1 MPPSQSLARGAA
13 AMILSSLAFAV
24 MGVCIQICAQTLPNG
39 MVVFFRNL
47 SGLVFLSPLL
57 LSGGL
62 SMLKTTHLKQHLAR
76 GVAGLSSMYCFFYA
90 IGHMPLADAILLNY
104 TLPLFIP
111 VVESIWLGE
120 PFPLKLAAPLLL
132 GFLGVVIVLQ
142 PGRGIITAAAIL
154 GLLAGLLSAV
164 AQTGV
169 RQLTRT
175 EPTARIVIYFAMMGT
190 SIAALGLPFV
200 WVTPAPTLWVV
211 IVVLGLSATT
221 GQLLMTKAYSYAPAS
236 QIGGFVYTGV
246 IFAALMDWLRLGH
259 TPSARFFAGASLVM
273 AAGALMFRLASRGPV
288 AIDSE

>member
-1 MPPSQSLARGAA
+1 
-13 AMILSSLAFAV
+13 MILSSFAFAV
-24 MGVCIQICAQTLPNG
+24 MGVCIQICAQSLPNG
-39 MVVFFRNL
+39 MVVFFRNI

-57 LSGGL
+57 MSGGIGI
-62 SMLKTTHLKQHLAR
+62 LKTTHLRQHLVR

-120 PFPLKLAAPLLL
+120 PFPMKLAIPLGL
-132 GFLGVVIVLQ
+132 GFLGVIIVLQ
-142 PGRGIITAAAIL
+142 PGRGIITAAALL

-169 RQLTRT
+169 RELTKT
-175 EPTARIVIYFAMMGT
+175 EPTVRIVIYFAMMGT
-190 SIAALGLPFV
+190 SISALGLPFV
-200 WVTPAPTLWVV
+200 WVTPAPAIWLV
-211 IVVLGLSATT
+211 IVLLGLSATT

-246 IFAALMDWLRLGH
+246 IFAALMDWARLGL
-259 TPSARFFAGASLVM
+259 TPSPRFFAGAALVM
-273 AAGALMFRLASRGPV
+273 AAGALMFRFASRGPV
-288 AIDSE
+288 VIDSE

>member
-1 MPPSQSLARGAA
+1 
-13 AMILSSLAFAV
+13 MILSSLAFAG

-57 LSGGL
+57 IRGGW
-62 SMLKTTHLKQHLAR
+62 SIMKTTHLKQHLVR
-76 GVAGLSSMYCFFYA
+76 GVAGLTSMYCFFYA
-90 IGHMPLADAILLNY
+90 IGHMPLADALLLNY

-111 VVESIWLGE
+111 VVESLWLGE
-120 PFPLKLAAPLLL
+120 PFPLRLAAPLGL
-132 GFLGVVIVLQ
+132 GFLGVIIVLQ
-142 PGRGIITAAAIL
+142 PGRGIITAAAVL

-169 RQLTRT
+169 RQLTKT
-175 EPTARIVIYFAMMGT
+175 EPTVRIVIYFAIMGT
-190 SIAALGLPFV
+190 SISALGLPLV
-200 WVTPAPTLWVV
+200 WVTPAPAIWLV
-211 IVVLGLSATT
+211 IVLLGLSATT

-246 IFAALMDWLRLGH
+246 IFAALMDWLRLGL
-259 TPSARFFAGASLVM
+259 TPSKHFFAGATLVI

-288 AIDSE
+288 VIDSE